1 MVSGCCQVYYNS
13 QIELPKDFSG
23 RYESAIAYT
32 KNHLKEVP
40 LRELEYILGFDVLD
54 EKIVLLV
61 IRKNSPFWGVFILL
75 MMLLKLR
82 YNTIR
87 KLNMFLSVM
96 MY

>member
-23 RYESAIAYT
+23 RYEYAIAYT

-40 LRELEYILGFDVLD
+40 LRELEYILGSDVLD